1 VTIAS
6 IFAFGAGE
14 STFRTSP
21 LLQLFRDGPGHKRA
35 SVAARATTCQKFVV
49 SCMRMSYMRSNRKLD
64 GACLEVS
71 GCGRT
76 TNPVR
81 VLLARVFSNRLLL
94 LLRTTWK
101 QFADASREPID
112 VLGVERLTP
121 LGSAL
126 SSEFPGCGVR
136 QTFLFCP
143 CERRLF
149 HQHTLALVALPRTT
163 EADHHRAQCRMPAG
177 APGQGGIP
185 TWQEHEMIQIGT
197 CETQGAFRLQ
207 AQKTALAKLVATF
220 GADRVPDDPEDH
232 DLARRRNPLAS
243 RSARRR

>member
-1 VTIAS
+1 
-6 IFAFGAGE
+6 
-14 STFRTSP
+14 
-21 LLQLFRDGPGHKRA
+21 
-35 SVAARATTCQKFVV
+35 
-49 SCMRMSYMRSNRKLD
+49 
-64 GACLEVS
+64 LEVP

-94 LLRTTWK
+94 LVRTAWK

-121 LGSAL
+121 LGGAF
-126 SSEFPGCGVR
+126 SSELPGRGVR

-149 HQHTLALVALPRTT
+149 HQYTLALVALPRTT
-163 EADHHRAQCRMPAG
+163 EADHHRAQSRISAG
-177 APGQGGIP
+177 ASGQGGIP

-197 CETQGAFRLQ
+197 GETQGTFRFQ

-232 DLARRRNPLAS
+232 DLARRRGPVTR
-243 RSARRR
+243 RSARRRRIPTSSTN